1 MIKRGRAAL
10 CAGAA
15 AVGAIA
21 LSMSVAPS
29 ASAIIG
35 GHDATSPYPFM
46 VSVQKDGKH
55 YCGGSLIKRDWIVT
69 AGHCTVNV
77 EPEQLSVRVGDHDR
91 TKGAAAKVTKVVAH
105 PGFSYE
111 PFRDDVAVMK
121 LDHPVDA
128 KPVEVAAD
136 AGPAGTDT
144 RILGW
149 GMTCEDGSECPHPP
163 VTLQELDT
171 ELVADERCSENYDA
185 ANELCTDSPTKNAQA
200 CILDSGGPQIKGR
213 PGRWELI
220 GATSRDGDADPKC
233 ATGPGIYTDLT
244 AHRDWIERTTGK

>member
-1 MIKRGRAAL
+1 MTKRGRATL
-10 CAGAA
+10 CAVA
-15 AVGAIA
+15 GAITLTMA
-21 LSMSVAPS
+21 AAPS

-35 GHDATSPYPFM
+35 GHDATAPYPFM
-46 VSVQKDGKH
+46 VSIQKDGHH
-55 YCGGSLIKRDWIVT
+55 YCGASLIKPDWIVT

-77 EPEQLSVRVGDHDR
+77 KPQQLSVRVGDHDR
-91 TKGAAAKVTKVVAH
+91 TKGAKAKVIKVIAH
-105 PGFSYE
+105 PDFSYE
-111 PFRDDVAVMK
+111 PFRNDVAVMK

-128 KPVEVAAD
+128 KPIKLAAKS
-136 AGPAGTDT
+136 GPVGTST

-149 GMTCEDGSECPHPP
+149 GMTCEDGNDCPNPP
-163 VTLQELDT
+163 IRLQELDT
-171 ELVADERCSENYDA
+171 TLVPDDRCSENYNP

-220 GATSRDGDADPKC
+220 GATSRDGDADPEC

-244 AHRDWIERTTGK
+244 AHRAWIERATAK

>member
-1 MIKRGRAAL
+1 MAKRGKAAVL
-10 CAGAA
+10 AAAGAITLTM
-15 AVGAIA
+15 AVT
-21 LSMSVAPS
+21 PS

-46 VSVQKDGKH
+46 VSVQKDGHH
-55 YCGGSLIKRDWIVT
+55 YCGASLIKPDWIVT
-69 AGHCTVNV
+69 AGHCTVGV
-77 EPEQLSVRVGDHDR
+77 KLKQLSVRVGNRDR
-91 TKGAAAKVTKVVAH
+91 TKGAEAKVTKVITH
-105 PGFSYE
+105 PNFSYE

-128 KPVEVAAD
+128 KPIKLAAESAPTG
-136 AGPAGTDT
+136 AGT

-149 GMTCEDGSECPHPP
+149 GMTCEDGSECPDLPIR
-163 VTLQELDT
+163 LQELDT
-171 ELVADERCSENYDA
+171 KIVPDDRCSEDYDA
-185 ANELCTDSPTKNAQA
+185 ENELCTDSPTKNAQA

-220 GATSRDGDADPKC
+220 GATSRDGDADPAC

-244 AHRDWIERTTGK
+244 AHRAWIKRATAK

>member
-10 CAGAA
+10 CAVAGAVTLTMTA
-15 AVGAIA
+15 
-21 LSMSVAPS
+21 APS

-46 VSVQKDGKH
+46 VSVQKDGHH
-55 YCGGSLIKRDWIVT
+55 YCGASLIKRDWIVT
-69 AGHCTVNV
+69 AGHCTVDI

-91 TKGAAAKVTKVVAH
+91 TKGAAAKVTEIVTH
-105 PGFSYE
+105 EDFSYE

-128 KPVEVAAD
+128 QPVDVAAASPSTGAD
-136 AGPAGTDT
+136 A

-149 GMTCEDGSECPHPP
+149 GMTCEDGSECPDPP
-163 VTLQELDT
+163 LRLQELDT
-171 ELVADERCSENYDA
+171 EVVPDDRCGENYNA
-185 ANELCTDSPTKNAQA
+185 GNELCTDSPTENAQA
-200 CILDSGGPQIKGR
+200 CILDSGGPMVTGR
-213 PGRWELI
+213 PGRWELV

-244 AHRDWIERTTGK
+244 AHRAWIERATAK

>member
-1 MIKRGRAAL
+1 MNKRGKAVLGAM
-10 CAGAA
+10 AGA
-15 AVGAIA
+15 VT
-21 LSMSVAPS
+21 LTVAMASP

-46 VSVQKDGKH
+46 VSIQKDGHH
-55 YCGGSLIKRDWIVT
+55 YCGASLIKRDWIVT

-77 EPEQLSVRVGDHDR
+77 KPQQLTVRVGNHDR
-91 TKGAAAKVTKVVAH
+91 TKGAEAKVVKVIAH

-111 PFRDDVAVMK
+111 PFRNDVAVMK

-128 KPVEVAAD
+128 KPVELATKTA
-136 AGPAGTDT
+136 PAGTDT

-149 GMTCEDGSECPHPP
+149 GMTCEDGSECPNPP
-163 VTLQELDT
+163 IRLQELDT
-171 ELVADERCSENYDA
+171 KIVPDGRCSENFNP

-200 CILDSGGPQIKGR
+200 CVLDSGGPQIEGR

-220 GATSRDGDADPKC
+220 GATSRDGDADPEC

-244 AHRDWIERTTGK
+244 AHRAWIERVTAK

>member
-10 CAGAA
+10 CASA
-15 AVGAIA
+15 GAIA
-21 LSMSVAPS
+21 LTLAVAPS

-35 GHDATSPYPFM
+35 GHDATSEYPFM
-46 VSVQKDGKH
+46 VSVLKDGHH
-55 YCGGSLIKRDWIVT
+55 YCGASLIKPDWIVT

-77 EPEQLSVRVGDHDR
+77 KPSQLSVHVGDLDR
-91 TKGAAAKVTKVVAH
+91 TKGEKAQVTKVIAH
-105 PGFSYE
+105 PDFSYE
-111 PFRDDVAVMK
+111 PFRNDVAVMK
-121 LDHPVDA
+121 LDHPVHA
-128 KPVEVAAD
+128 QPIKVAAD
-136 AGPAGTDT
+136 PTPAGTHT

-171 ELVADERCSENYDA
+171 TVVPDERCSENFHGD
-185 ANELCTDSPTKNAQA
+185 NELCTDSPTENAQA

-220 GATSRDGDADPKC
+220 GATSRDGDADPEC

-244 AHRDWIERTTGK
+244 AHRGWIGRVTAE